1 FAPIRGI
8 WASIFAPFR
17 RLGEGSVDQSAVP
30 IDLVRPVQF
39 GQQQGVQLDPDAG
52 SVPKLQ
58 VVTAGL
64 AATTPKFGRQV
75 VPGNTGLEDEQDAG
89 ENLTVIQRLA
99 SGKTKA
105 APRMRRQQ
113 RLDSLPERIGYEQ
126 LHGESSM
133 ASGDQPPDHQCSCA
147 RAKRQLF
154 FIISER
160 SK

>member
-1 FAPIRGI
+1 MVLAARFAPIRGI
-8 WASIFAPFR
+8 WARIFAPSR
-17 RLGEGSVDQSAVP
+17 RFGEGSVDQSAVP

-64 AATTPKFGRQV
+64 AATTPKFGWQV

-89 ENLTVIQRLA
+89 KNLSGAQRLT

-105 APRMRRQQ
+105 ALWMR
-113 RLDSLPERIGYEQ
+113 
-126 LHGESSM
+126 
-133 ASGDQPPDHQCSCA
+133 
-147 RAKRQLF
+147 
-154 FIISER
+154 
-160 SK
+160 